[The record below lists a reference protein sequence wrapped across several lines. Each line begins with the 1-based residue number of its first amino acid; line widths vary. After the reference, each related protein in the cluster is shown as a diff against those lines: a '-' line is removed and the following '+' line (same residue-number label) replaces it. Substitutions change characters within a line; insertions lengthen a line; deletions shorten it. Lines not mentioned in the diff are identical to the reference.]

1 MIFEWQ
7 DAING
12 SIEMLGACAVLA
24 SAQRVCRDGGA
35 RGVHPSHVVYTLAVN
50 YWSVY
55 YYDHIQQPISFWCG
69 VAFAATVTLWGV
81 LIWKHR
87 GGFDDGTG

>member
-1 MIFEWQ
+1 MWQ

-12 SIEMLGACAVLA
+12 GIELCGTAAVLA
-24 SAQRVCRDGGA
+24 SARRVCRDRGA
-35 RGVHPSHVVYTLAVN
+35 RGVHPTHVAYGLAVN

-55 YYDHIQQPISFWCG
+55 YYLHIDQPISFWCG
-69 VAFAATVTLWGV
+69 VAFAAAITVWAW

-87 GGFDDGTG
+87 EDYNDRTG